1 MNPPSFWD
9 KSARGLA
16 GMRDA
21 TVRHM
26 GLATLSIG
34 GAVLCAQFSTD
45 AAGGVGAVRWGSAC
59 VLLGA
64 LYYLAWGFRGTLCGR
79 ERVRDELYDHPEEQ
93 EPDRISVDNVWMYV
107 YGWGVLL
114 FVTVYC
120 LSGLDTAASCWWML
134 GAMCLVVD
142 DLLRAGRPAWFT
154 LAVAF
159 SMVTSTSLLWCESPA
174 PGEEGEAATLGRV
187 WMGVVLPLTAPF
199 ILYHVKLSGL
209 RSQQVCW
216 LGLQFM
222 VVLALC
228 SLIYVPE
235 GRRELGNSTYIETPA
250 WFYATSVRDSD
261 WTPALFCLVSPLT
274 TWAAVDLLLVSVSEG
289 FTVEY
294 VAVLLLTLSAW
305 SWAVQST
312 AALLA
317 GTGLAGLG

>member
-1 MNPPSFWD
+1 
-9 KSARGLA
+9 
-16 GMRDA
+16 MRDA

-45 AAGGVGAVRWGSAC
+45 AASVVGAVRWGSAC

-174 PGEEGEAATLGRV
+174 PQEEGEVATLGRV

-209 RSQQVCW
+209 RSQQVCR
-216 LGLQFM
+216 LGLPFM

-228 SLIYVPE
+228 SLMATYVPG

-250 WFYATSVRDSD
+250 RFYPTSVRGDSD
-261 WTPALFCLVSPLT
+261 WTPALFLLVSPLAA
-274 TWAAVDLLLVSVSEG
+274 WAAVDRLLVAVAEG

-294 VAVLLLTLSAW
+294 VTVLLLTLSARA
-305 SWAVQST
+305 WALQST

-317 GTGLAGLG
+317 GTGLAGLVEVVLVLAG

>member
-1 MNPPSFWD
+1 
-9 KSARGLA
+9 
-16 GMRDA
+16 
-21 TVRHM
+21 
-26 GLATLSIG
+26 
-34 GAVLCAQFSTD
+34 
-45 AAGGVGAVRWGSAC
+45 
-59 VLLGA
+59 
-64 LYYLAWGFRGTLCGR
+64 
-79 ERVRDELYDHPEEQ
+79 
-93 EPDRISVDNVWMYV
+93 
-107 YGWGVLL
+107 
-114 FVTVYC
+114 
-120 LSGLDTAASCWWML
+120 
-134 GAMCLVVD
+134 
-142 DLLRAGRPAWFT
+142 
-154 LAVAF
+154 
-159 SMVTSTSLLWCESPA
+159 
-174 PGEEGEAATLGRV
+174 
-187 WMGVVLPLTAPF
+187 MGVMLPLRAPF

-209 RSQQVCW
+209 RSQQVCR

-317 GTGLAGLG
+317 GTGLACLVEVVLVLAG